1 MTSIQFGFESQPGS
15 VLSMA
20 EDLELW
26 GMEEM
31 MMQPSMDK
39 ANQKQANVSYDPV
52 NDPATILQE
61 LS

>member
-1 MTSIQFGFESQPGS
+1 MTSIQFRIESQPGS

-31 MMQPSMDK
+31 MMQPLMDK
-39 ANQKQANVSYDPV
+39 ASESLLGSCKNP
-52 NDPATILQE
+52 PRTLQQFN
-61 LS
+61 